1 MQPLLFLAVPLV
13 ALAVSTPLQ
22 DPFTPAKW
30 YALEAL
36 AVVWLLTERF
46 VWRSPLLPDLGRRAG
61 YLCSLLLLL
70 TGAGALR
77 HGWAWAVDPLVQRA
91 ACAVVA
97 LCAWAGFRRAGLRL
111 EGWRLSVGVSAALVA
126 GLGLL
131 QMAGLR
137 PLPWLA
143 AGDQRSATFGNVNM
157 ASQFAGLSALLL
169 LAGSPAAQPRRRVFT
184 DLVVGVAL
192 AYVALAGTR
201 SVLLALAAGVAALA
215 SLGRLPLRRLAAATA
230 GAGLLAA
237 AIALAGG
244 GVGPFDAAALAS
256 KRTSAQMRL
265 AVWADTL
272 ALIRD
277 RPLGVGAGNFEHAFT
292 AYALAGRSRPGED
305 LLYRSPHNEY
315 LRLVAEEGYAGA
327 ALRVALLLLLV
338 AAVRRG
344 PRALPGRDEA
354 LPLLASGVA
363 FLAVEACFQFP
374 FDLAFPSL
382 LASLLVGV
390 ALACAGAPASS
401 TLEQAPRRRL
411 AGDIAC
417 VAVAAALL
425 AGAASTGAADY
436 VSATAADSLP
446 ALERACRLDPRRLD
460 ACVRVAWRL
469 SVRGDHALARA
480 ALAAV
485 LARSPSYY
493 PALKLQ
499 AEDRL
504 AAGESLAGC
513 RQLEAYDAL
522 FAGRSS
528 ARPDV
533 DACRRRP
540 FSE

>member
-70 TGAGALR
+70 TLAGALR
-77 HGWAWAVDPLVQRA
+77 HGLAWAVDPLVQRA
-91 ACAVVA
+91 ACVVVA
-97 LCAWAGFRRAGLRL
+97 LCAWAGFRRGGLRL
-111 EGWRLSVGVSAALVA
+111 EGLHVSVAVGSALVA

-169 LAGSPAAQPRRRVFT
+169 LAGSQAAHPRRRFLS
-184 DLVVGVAL
+184 DLVVVVAL

-201 SVLLALAAGVAALA
+201 SVLLALAAGALALA

-237 AIALAGG
+237 AIALAGR
-244 GVGPFDAAALAS
+244 GVGPFDAAALAA

-272 ALIRD
+272 VLIRD

-292 AYALAGRSRPGED
+292 AYALAGRSRPRED

-315 LRLVAEEGYAGA
+315 LRLVAEEGWVGA
-327 ALRVALLLLLV
+327 ALRVALLLMLA

-344 PRALPGRDEA
+344 PRAMPGRDEA
-354 LPLLASGVA
+354 LALLASGGA
-363 FLAVEACFQFP
+363 FLAIEACFQFP
-374 FDLAFPSL
+374 LDLAFPSL
-382 LASLLVGV
+382 VTSLFVGV
-390 ALACAGAPASS
+390 ALVCADAPAIA
-401 TLEQAPRRRL
+401 TLEKASRRRL

-417 VAVAAALL
+417 VAVAVALL
-425 AGAASTGAADY
+425 AGTASAGAADY
-436 VSATAADSLP
+436 FSATGADSLP
-446 ALERACRLDPRRLD
+446 TLERACRLDPRRLD

-469 SVRGDHALARA
+469 SVRGDHTRARSV
-480 ALAAV
+480 LAAV

-493 PALKLQ
+493 PALKLR

-504 AAGESLAGC
+504 AAGEPLAGC
-513 RQLEAYDAL
+513 REIEAYDAL
-522 FAGRSS
+522 FAGSS
-528 ARPDV
+528 SVRPDA
-533 DACRRRP
+533 DACRRLP
-540 FSE
+540 FNE